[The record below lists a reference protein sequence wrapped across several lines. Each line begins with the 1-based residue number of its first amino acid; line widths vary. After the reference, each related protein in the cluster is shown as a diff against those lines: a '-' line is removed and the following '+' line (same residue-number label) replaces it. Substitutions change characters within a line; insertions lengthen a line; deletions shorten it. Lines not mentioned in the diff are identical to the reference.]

1 MPIYT
6 IQLMIVLLG
15 LVGIT
20 GCGGANDSPDP
31 NLHISSD
38 SGANPDLSTDPPSG
52 LQAVFTMIGPD
63 GMKHH
68 FDLKRLESLPLVS
81 FLSEGNPQEGPSLKS
96 ILNSAG
102 LSEFQE
108 LKITGREGTRSI
120 SKTQV
125 TDSLILDFDN
135 RGGVKLVSPE
145 MRHDDRLRDV
155 NRIEVQ

>member
-1 MPIYT
+1 MATKP
-6 IQLMIVLLG
+6 
-15 LVGIT
+15 
-20 GCGGANDSPDP
+20 SEP
-31 NLHISSD
+31 NLSTSSD
-38 SGANPDLSTDPPSG
+38 SGANADRSFDTQSG
-52 LQAVFTMIGPD
+52 EKAVLTLIGPD

-96 ILNSAG
+96 ILKSAG
-102 LSEFQE
+102 LSEYQE

-155 NRIEVQ
+155 SRVEVQ